1 MKKYLILLL
10 VPLMFACGP
19 SKKEIEMQA
28 KIDSLEAQDNM
39 KEEALNDFMTTINAV
54 EDNLA
59 QIKEKESII
68 SLAATEGG
76 QSAKDRINE
85 DVNTIY
91 ALMKENQE
99 KVLQLEKKLKSSR
112 YKSRTLTKTITKL
125 KKRVEEQAAE
135 IATMKKQL
143 AQKNIVIEGLNEDLQ
158 NLTKDV
164 EDLSKKSDEQ
174 KEEIEAKTI
183 ALNTA
188 YYVVGTK
195 KELKEN
201 KVIDRDGGVL
211 GLGKTSTLSKNL
223 NENYFT
229 KIDITQVIK
238 IPVGAK
244 KAELITTHPAGSYE
258 LEGTEPVKNLLI
270 KDAEKFW
277 SASKYLVIQV
287 K

>member
-1 MKKYLILLL
+1 
-10 VPLMFACGP
+10 MFACGP
-19 SKKEIEMQA
+19 SKKELEMQA
-28 KIDSLEAQDNM
+28 KIDSLEAQGDL

-54 EDNLA
+54 EENLA

-76 QSAKDRINE
+76 QSAKDRIND

-91 ALMKENQE
+91 ALMKENQD
-99 KVLQLEKKLKSSR
+99 KVAALEKKLKSSR
-112 YKSRTLTKTITKL
+112 YKGSQLKKTITQL
-125 KKRVEEQAAE
+125 KKRIEEQALE
-135 IATMKKQL
+135 LTKMKQQL

-158 NLTKDV
+158 ALTKDV
-164 EDLSKKSDEQ
+164 EDLSQKSEEQ
-174 KEEIEAKTI
+174 KEEIAAKTT

-195 KELKEN
+195 NELKDN

-211 GLGKTSTLSKNL
+211 GIGKTSTLSKNL
-223 NENYFT
+223 NTEYFT
-229 KIDITQVIK
+229 KIDITQMKK

-244 KAELITTHPAGSYE
+244 KAEVITTHPAGSYE
-258 LEGTEPVKNLLI
+258 LEGQDPVQNLII
-270 KDAEKFW
+270 KDVDKFW